1 MFSAIASRTIQQIST
16 SMHRALSRWK
26 TLWEERI
33 SQATNKHEM
42 ESAGFMASANE
53 MWLVTKAILQ
63 IDPEEYFGK
72 FDGQSPQSF
81 SKLFPSI
88 MQIKNQTE

>member
-1 MFSAIASRTIQQIST
+1 M
-16 SMHRALSRWK
+16 
-26 TLWEERI
+26 I
-33 SQATNKHEM
+33 SQTSNKEEM

-53 MWLVTKAILQ
+53 MWFVTKAILQ

-72 FDGQSPQSF
+72 FDGQSLQSF

-88 MQIKNQTE
+88 IEMKNQED